1 VLSYDTWVFL
11 AIPLVLLSGGWYL
24 TRFPLRMAIAHL
36 FCVPFAGTLAMV
48 AVSELSKSRP
58 NVWIVLPATLFFYL
72 FGGLPLGGL
81 WAANFGAGIWWML
94 SRSGRLVGRPLP
106 QAIGMGAAIGM
117 ILGPPVLVAFFA
129 WASFDLNWPLAG
141 TTLTISLPSLCL
153 QGTLG
158 GGVAGLIAAA
168 FSRATTRPAEA
179 AHWYEKGGVART
191 RPGSD

>member
-1 VLSYDTWVFL
+1 MLSYDTWVSL

-24 TRFPLRMAIAHL
+24 TRFPLRMTIAHL

-94 SRSGRLVGRPLP
+94 SRSGSLVGRPLP
-106 QAIGMGAAIGM
+106 QAMAMGAAIGM

-129 WASFDLNWPLAG
+129 WASLDPDWPLAG

-153 QGTLG
+153 QGALG